1 MNSKNTNN
9 MNRKKIAMVLIA
21 CCTLAS
27 CNEELENE
35 VMFDNAYQNKKV
47 EVKQSTK
54 QIAYSLATYLYSN
67 QAEVTKL
74 HQAISIMVSYGLDEN
89 LPVYDILSTNNSV
102 FFTDAS
108 LFLNLRQAFDE
119 DVLKSMGLSS
129 SNYYGDLNVY
139 WGYHD
144 EWKGNTMPIIAYLD
158 GNSTED
164 SIYGFKMGTSGI
176 EEVTV
181 RVTDFENVVY
191 PIIILNFNET
201 NYSDYPDFKRG
212 IRSKGGVVWAMPTTK
227 EEDEDVEYNQWT
239 DPTKLYEVDLVSFR
253 DDKVQY
259 DTWIAG
265 GSEFYLETAFVNYST
280 NQIDSTIIRMDFTR
294 SEIKKAKTK
303 YYTSTSINDSWEAN
317 YNDMHIVLREQ
328 DYGSLDPISV
338 SLSIP
343 NVGSVSVTLPCK
355 NQDDIIYNYSL
366 SRMTYISGLNSAMR
380 RNIGAGSCTIG
391 TKLLI
396 SNKPY

>member
-1 MNSKNTNN
+1 

-253 DDKVQY
+253 DNKVQY

-355 NQDDIIYNYSL
+355 NQDDIIIHY
-366 SRMTYISGLNSAMR
+366 RE
-380 RNIGAGSCTIG
+380 
-391 TKLLI
+391 
-396 SNKPY
+396 

>member
-1 MNSKNTNN
+1 

-181 RVTDFENVVY
+181 RATDFENVVY

-259 DTWIAG
+259 DPWIAG

-303 YYTSTSINDSWEAN
+303 YYTRTSINDSWEAN

-328 DYGSLDPISV
+328 DYGSLDTISV

-343 NVGSVSVTLPCK
+343 NVGSVSITLPCK
-355 NQDDIIYNYSL
+355 NQDDIIYNHSL

>member
-1 MNSKNTNN
+1 

-253 DDKVQY
+253 DNKVQY

-328 DYGSLDPISV
+328 DYGSLDTISV

-355 NQDDIIYNYSL
+355 SQDDIIYNHSL

-391 TKLLI
+391 TKLFI